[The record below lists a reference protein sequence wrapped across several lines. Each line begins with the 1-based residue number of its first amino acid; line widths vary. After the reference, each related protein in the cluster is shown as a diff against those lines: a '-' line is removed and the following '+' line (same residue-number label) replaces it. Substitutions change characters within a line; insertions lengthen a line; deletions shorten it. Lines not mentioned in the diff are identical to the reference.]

1 MRHYEYAQ
9 HSRGGGRGG
18 GRGHGGGGG
27 RHRARRGAIVT
38 ATLLLL
44 DEQPMHGYEIITE
57 LESRSDGRWRP
68 SPGTMYPAL
77 NRMEERGLIDAEET
91 DGKKR
96 FSLTAD
102 GLARLAEYRDAKGDD
117 DPDPWNDTGHGER
130 GDLRGAVAELVGQA
144 RQIGRFGTPEQVEQ
158 AKEVFTDTK
167 RKLYAIL
174 AAEPD
179 AESSE
184 SSDAP
189 DD

>member
-1 MRHYEYAQ
+1 MRHHEYAQ
-9 HSRGGGRGG
+9 HSRGGGRG
-18 GRGHGGGGG
+18 HGGG

-77 NRMEERGLIDAEET
+77 SRMAEHGLIDAEET

-102 GLARLAEYRDAKGDD
+102 GAARLAEYRDAKGAD

-144 RQIGRFGTPEQVEQ
+144 RQIGRFGTPDQVEQ
-158 AKEVFTDTK
+158 AKEVFADAK

-174 AAEPD
+174 AAEP
-179 AESSE
+179 AGESSE
-184 SSDAP
+184 SSD
-189 DD
+189 D